1 MFTDLTI
8 LNIITIF
15 VYKLNVS
22 TLNVDATFNNLT
34 GLIHLK
40 ETNSMK
46 IEEEIQ
52 QKEFRSQMQ
61 KTTINIIFTANWLN
75 LKFTQ
80 SLKHY
85 DLSLPQYNVL
95 RILRGQK
102 GCPAT
107 VNSITE
113 RMLDKSSNASRLVD
127 KLKAKGLVE
136 RRECSNDRRAVDVVI
151 TDTGLALLKELDKE
165 VSHMEKSLPQLDE
178 NEMSALNNILDKLRQ
193 EETDKKETGAA

>member
-1 MFTDLTI
+1 
-8 LNIITIF
+8 
-15 VYKLNVS
+15 
-22 TLNVDATFNNLT
+22 
-34 GLIHLK
+34 
-40 ETNSMK
+40 MK
-46 IEEEIQ
+46 IEDEIQ

-61 KTTINIIFTANWLN
+61 KTLINIIFTANWLN

-85 DLSLPQYNVL
+85 DLSLPQFNVL

-107 VNSITE
+107 VNGITE

-136 RRECSNDRRAVDVVI
+136 RRECPNDRRAVDVLI
-151 TDTGLALLKELDKE
+151 TDKGLDLLKELDKE
-165 VSHMEKSLPQLDE
+165 VSNMENNLTQLE
-178 NEMSALNNILDKLRQ
+178 QGEMKTLNNILDKLRQ
-193 EETDKKETGAA
+193 EDINREELSKEKGAV